1 MRLKKKKKWVVVG
14 GAVGYL
20 RKHVLVFSEMN
31 HFDKQEVCGN
41 WVNLTLMVGVKIHS
55 SKF

>member
-1 MRLKKKKKWVVVG
+1 MRLKKKKWVVVG